1 MSNCKCQ
8 QGSGTSEAHVPD
20 FSIVGFN
27 ADTNVKSVAALEG
40 VHALQ
45 LSVCVS
51 ASYNAGTNQI
61 CFTVPVYGNYCVAS
75 PVPIPVSAALKACV
89 QTCGSLMPHGL
100 QCTLYL
106 NGSAVLTKTLF
117 GTCP

>member
-8 QGSGTSEAHVPD
+8 GTGTNEAQVAD
-20 FSIVGFN
+20 FSTVGFN
-27 ADTNVKSVAALEG
+27 ADANAPSVAALEG

-61 CFTVPVYGNYCVAS
+61 CFAVPIYGNFCVTS

-89 QTCGSLMPHGL
+89 QTCGSFLPHGL

-106 NGSAVLTKTLF
+106 NGSAIVSKTLW